1 MKGFFKDV
9 LENRFCHVH
18 FSHIKYFEYI
28 EYTKYVLLFFLR
40 SCQSFIFKA
49 AKALLTISHKPTS
62 RHWTYPFLR
71 ISYHILY
78 HGQKSDIISYPI
90 SWLKKRIGYPISL
103 PSKNSQNSQN
113 SIFFLRKKNCC
124 HYFTQCSYK
133 KQGNEKDLLEYCQ
146 FI

>member
-103 PSKNSQNSQN
+103 PSIKKFTKFTKFHL
-113 SIFFLRKKNCC
+113 FFKK
-124 HYFTQCSYK
+124 
-133 KQGNEKDLLEYCQ
+133 EKLLSLFYTM